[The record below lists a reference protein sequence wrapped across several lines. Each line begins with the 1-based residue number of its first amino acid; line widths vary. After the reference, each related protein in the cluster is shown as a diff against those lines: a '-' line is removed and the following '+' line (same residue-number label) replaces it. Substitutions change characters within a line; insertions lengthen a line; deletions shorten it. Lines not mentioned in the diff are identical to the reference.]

1 MAAVRWFP
9 ACHQPRVLQKHLL
22 LSCGNVLLSNHFL
35 CCLFVYFLRW
45 GLAPSPGWPDFGSL
59 LQPLRGWA
67 NRWASSTQLPKGFLL
82 MLRSHR
88 DRVSG
93 TVQDKLTVFCP
104 LAFTPTCKS
113 VPCHRKNHSQAL
125 WTKVCRR
132 GLYLVF
138 PRLGESFGDS
148 RDTFW
153 GQPGPK
159 HHAGDPVVTRTHSAS
174 AILADRL
181 PS

>member
-82 MLRSHR
+82 MLRPHR

-104 LAFTPTCKS
+104 LAFTPPAKVSLATERTTHRLCGQRCAVGAFILS
-113 VPCHRKNHSQAL
+113 SPDLVNPLVIQETHFGANQVPS
-125 WTKVCRR
+125 TM
-132 GLYLVF
+132 
-138 PRLGESFGDS
+138 LG
-148 RDTFW
+148 T
-153 GQPGPK
+153 
-159 HHAGDPVVTRTHSAS
+159 
-174 AILADRL
+174 L
-181 PS
+181 